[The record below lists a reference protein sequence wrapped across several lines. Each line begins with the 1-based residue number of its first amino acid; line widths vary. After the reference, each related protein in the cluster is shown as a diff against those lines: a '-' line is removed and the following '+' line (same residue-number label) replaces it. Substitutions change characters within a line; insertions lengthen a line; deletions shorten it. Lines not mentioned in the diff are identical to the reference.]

1 MKIAGV
7 ILLAALLAG
16 VAAAQSQTG
25 AIELVVRVT
34 PSVGRAEPALRLPV
48 FLLRKTF
55 AEIRKEAE
63 DAEPK
68 PDLVK
73 FVDELEV
80 SPELKAWMKRT
91 KTVKLSG
98 SDFARLATVDDVF
111 DVPEFFEALITQNA
125 GDVGFPAPK
134 YTDRDRVKN
143 PQKYERQR
151 LEYRDQLKKFVRE
164 NPHVLAG
171 LEIHLTQAD
180 GSSRWARL
188 ETDRRQRARH
198 RGLQLAQTKYL
209 VAKAETDLEG
219 RAAFINVPAGDYWL
233 SSLEAIAS
241 AGDVRLRWDT
251 PVSVAAGK
259 TTRIELSNLNGVS
272 PYEK

>member
-1 MKIAGV
+1 MRFAGV

-16 VAAAQSQTG
+16 AATAQAPTG
-25 AIELVVRVT
+25 TIELVVRVT
-34 PSVGRAEPALRLPV
+34 PSVGRAEPALRLPLY
-48 FLLRKTF
+48 LLRKNF
-55 AEIRKEAE
+55 GDIRKEAE
-63 DAEPK
+63 EAEPK
-68 PDLVK
+68 PDLER
-73 FVDELEV
+73 FVDELQV

-98 SDFARLATVDDVF
+98 TDFLRLATVDDVF
-111 DVPEFFEALITQNA
+111 EVPEFFEALITQNA

-151 LEYRDQLKKFVRE
+151 QEYREQLKKFVRD
-164 NPHVLAG
+164 NSHVLAG
-171 LEIHLTQAD
+171 IEIHLTQAD
-180 GSSRWARL
+180 GAQKWARL
-188 ETDRRQRARH
+188 ETDRRQRVRH

-209 VAKAETDLEG
+209 VAKTETDLEG
-219 RAAFINVPAGDYWL
+219 RATFVNIPAGDYWL
-233 SSLEAIAS
+233 STLEAIAS

-259 TTRIELSNLNGVS
+259 TSRIELSNVNGVS
-272 PYEK
+272 PFEK